1 MNKILNRKI
10 DEETIILEE
19 KTLKSSEY
27 ADVRCILIQEKRELH
42 VSVLHHEI
50 SKLKKRLMTAHDNE
64 SGALMDQI
72 IHLKKLI
79 NGMKGDYDIFEV
91 RAHWYVATDLCDYLE
106 LRCHRDFLEKIALPG
121 GLRMERVRCSDGKRH
136 WAYLVSGNELQLMGV
151 ASFRDEARRFC
162 SIIMDYYPPF
172 VYLESLGSVDYAKD
186 KTISILTE
194 ALEKQASTN
203 GALHRNLAHLD
214 KEISRLK
221 HKEALFED
229 IRFIV
234 EYGA

>member
-1 MNKILNRKI
+1 MKEILNRKI
-10 DEETIILEE
+10 DQETIIVEE
-19 KTLKSSEY
+19 KTLELSEY
-27 ADVRCILIQEKRELH
+27 ADVRCALIQEKRELH

-50 SKLKKRLMTAHDNE
+50 SKLKERLMTARDNE

-79 NGMKGDYDIFEV
+79 NEMRGDRDLFEV
-91 RAHWYVATDLCDYLE
+91 RAHWYVATDLCDYLG
-106 LRCHRDFLEKIALPG
+106 LRCRKDFLEKIALPG
-121 GLRMERVRCSDGKRH
+121 GVRMERVLCSDGKRH
-136 WAYLVSGNELQLMGV
+136 PAYLVNGDTLRLMGA
-151 ASFRDEARRFC
+151 ASLRREAGRFC
-162 SIIMDYYPPF
+162 AIITGCYPPF
-172 VYLESLGSVDYAKD
+172 VYLESLGSIDYAKD

-203 GALHRNLAHLD
+203 GTLHRNLAHLD